1 MKFGRP
7 AIHLASSGIR
17 VARPTAANPE
27 AVLAALEA
35 PGVRTAAARPSLA
48 ECQASAVVHWLRG
61 SRLVVGD
68 PHDAETVVR
77 AGGAAS
83 WSAADLAVWL
93 ARAAVLVI
101 WYSSVAGSGRI
112 RDPR

>member
-1 MKFGRP
+1 VKLGRA

-27 AVLAALEA
+27 ADLAALDA
-35 PGVRTAAARPSLA
+35 AGVRTAAGLPSLA
-48 ECQASAVVHWLRG
+48 ECQASAVVHWLSG
-61 SRLVVGD
+61 SRLAVGA

-77 AGGAAS
+77 AAGAAN
-83 WSAADLAVWL
+83 WSASDLAVWL

-101 WYSSVAGSGRI
+101 
-112 RDPR
+112 